1 MVIYDVVQT
10 IDPGAMTSNPPG
22 RWLVEFHAW
31 ENVSRKR
38 AEVMQGFA
46 SVPGIHFAVEAHDE
60 LCPGRAPGRTSRL
73 TRKDEAAC
81 TCKGR

>member
-1 MVIYDVVQT
+1 MVVYDVVQT

-22 RWLVEFHAW
+22 RWLIEFHAW

-60 LCPGRAPGRTSRL
+60 LCPGRASYLRDRDTMTES
-73 TRKDEAAC
+73 AC
-81 TCKGR
+81 TCK